1 MKTRTRTHI
10 APPPQFR
17 GFRGLVSVLALAA
30 IFLIAAPPAEAQT
43 AGTVTFS
50 ATGSGGD
57 RDPTAAGLQVDEGDT
72 VTLTITANG
81 LTAGRVSASW
91 GLAQSGTAV
100 YSDTAMGG
108 DLTANLD
115 SFVLGSRNQ
124 FTTIMAPATTA
135 QFTFTITD
143 DTDRE
148 DAETIVFSFGAD
160 PFESGATP
168 ATFTNGPDLTVTIHA
183 SDPFV
188 RTLTVTGPATV
199 AEGAAATY
207 TVNLTGTA
215 FTSPTAV
222 TWTVTHGDTAAADF
236 AAVTGS
242 IMFPTAT
249 TFTVTPT
256 DDDLDEDAE
265 AFTVQISVADAT
277 ADSGTGFGN
286 AASGS
291 ITDNDEAGLVI
302 SRSSLSVPEGE
313 TADYTVRLATQPVD
327 ATATVTVTI
336 SSGDDTV
343 ATAAPATL
351 TFTAANWNTP
361 QTVTVTA
368 AATAMVDD
376 AATLTHMV
384 SGMDEY
390 TGVMS
395 VGLAVAI
402 VLADDPAARMVRV
415 KTQLAGFAKSA
426 TQLTAQAISRR
437 LQFNG
442 ASAFNLGPANE
453 PLRQGAFSLAHGD
466 GGINLWGS
474 GGRLNAAG
482 SDDGVAYDG
491 HTAAL
496 HLGAD
501 TAWRDGLLGIAIAQS
516 SGDSDFSDA
525 LTGNTLKTSLVSVHP
540 YLTRTWRDTK
550 LWAMAGYGTGEAE
563 LRENEDVRRRRA
575 DADITLLSAG
585 GGLVLAFGD
594 NAAFTA
600 AAHWSRAE
608 IAGATLADVSGNSS
622 HDRLLPKLT
631 ASALRLT
638 GGAEVGKRFGDW
650 RPFVTVN
657 LRRDSG
663 DGDDGNAA
671 DYGGGV
677 EWQNGDAH
685 LRLAGRKHAQG
696 AGPDEE
702 NLTLTARK
710 TAGRLNLGLNLTAA
724 SGLNTADLLSGEL
737 RF

>member
-1 MKTRTRTHI
+1 LS
-10 APPPQFR
+10 
-17 GFRGLVSVLALAA
+17 GSV
-30 IFLIAAPPAEAQT
+30 T
-43 AGTVTFS
+43 Y
-50 ATGSGGD
+50 
-57 RDPTAAGLQVDEGDT
+57 PT
-72 VTLTITANG
+72 
-81 LTAGRVSASW
+81 
-91 GLAQSGTAV
+91 QS
-100 YSDTAMGG
+100 S
-108 DLTANLD
+108 
-115 SFVLGSRNQ
+115 
-124 FTTIMAPATTA
+124 
-135 QFTFTITD
+135 FTIT
-143 DTDRE
+143 
-148 DAETIVFSFGAD
+148 
-160 PFESGATP
+160 P
-168 ATFTNGPDLTVTIHA
+168 A
-183 SDPFV
+183 
-188 RTLTVTGPATV
+188 
-199 AEGAAATY
+199 
-207 TVNLTGTA
+207 
-215 FTSPTAV
+215 
-222 TWTVTHGDTAAADF
+222 
-236 AAVTGS
+236 
-242 IMFPTAT
+242 
-249 TFTVTPT
+249 
-256 DDDLDEDAE
+256 DDDFVESAE
-265 AFTVQISVADAT
+265 AFTVQLSVADDMADGGT
-277 ADSGTGFGN
+277 AFGA
-286 AASGS
+286 AASLS
-291 ITDNDEAGLVI
+291 VADNDDAGLVI
-302 SRSSLSVPEGE
+302 APDPLSVPEGE

-336 SSGDDTV
+336 SGDDDTV

-442 ASAFNLGPANE
+442 ASAFSLGPANE

-501 TAWRDGLLGIAIAQS
+501 TVWRDGLLGIAIAQS

-525 LTGNTLKTSLVSVHP
+525 LTGSTLKTSLVSVHP

-710 TAGRLNLGLNLTAA
+710 TTGRLNLGLNLTAA
-724 SGLNTADLLSGEL
+724 SGLNTADLLSGEF

>member
-1 MKTRTRTHI
+1 M
-10 APPPQFR
+10 
-17 GFRGLVSVLALAA
+17 
-30 IFLIAAPPAEAQT
+30 AED
-43 AGTVTFS
+43 
-50 ATGSGGD
+50 TG
-57 RDPTAAGLQVDEGDT
+57 
-72 VTLTITANG
+72 
-81 LTAGRVSASW
+81 
-91 GLAQSGTAV
+91 
-100 YSDTAMGG
+100 
-108 DLTANLD
+108 
-115 SFVLGSRNQ
+115 
-124 FTTIMAPATTA
+124 
-135 QFTFTITD
+135 
-143 DTDRE
+143 
-148 DAETIVFSFGAD
+148 
-160 PFESGATP
+160 
-168 ATFTNGPDLTVTIHA
+168 
-183 SDPFV
+183 
-188 RTLTVTGPATV
+188 
-199 AEGAAATY
+199 
-207 TVNLTGTA
+207 
-215 FTSPTAV
+215 
-222 TWTVTHGDTAAADF
+222 
-236 AAVTGS
+236 
-242 IMFPTAT
+242 
-249 TFTVTPT
+249 
-256 DDDLDEDAE
+256 
-265 AFTVQISVADAT
+265 
-277 ADSGTGFGN
+277 
-286 AASGS
+286 
-291 ITDNDEAGLVI
+291 
-302 SRSSLSVPEGE
+302 
-313 TADYTVRLATQPVD
+313 RLATKPVD

-336 SSGDDTV
+336 SGDDDTV

-351 TFTAANWNTP
+351 TFNAANWNTP

-376 AATLTHMV
+376 AATLTHTV

-442 ASAFNLGPANE
+442 ASAFSLGPANE

-501 TAWRDGLLGIAIAQS
+501 TVWRDGLLGIAIAQS

-525 LTGNTLKTSLVSVHP
+525 LTGSTLKTSLVSVHP

-563 LRENEDVRRRRA
+563 LRENEDARRRRA

-608 IAGATLADVSGNSS
+608 IAGATLVDASGNSS